1 MQNFLETTAVTP
13 TARQFAHMLTGA
25 MYNDLTPELVAARER
40 AVLLTDEYNR
50 SFSQPPALREAIL
63 ERLLGSVGRGVHFEP
78 SLRCEFGINIHI
90 GNNFYANFDCI
101 LLDAGGIHI
110 GNDVLLGPRVGIY
123 TANHALD
130 AAERAAGACR
140 ASPVRIGHGVWVGAG
155 AHINPGVSIGNGSI
169 IGSGSVVT
177 TDIAPGVI
185 AAGVPCK
192 VIRAI
197 TASDRTGFLG

>member
-1 MQNFLETTAVTP
+1 MQNFLETTKVTS
-13 TARQFAHMLTGA
+13 TAQQFAHMLTGA
-25 MYNDLTPELVAARER
+25 MYHDLTPELVAARQR

-50 SFSQPPALREAIL
+50 SFSQPPALRQAIL

-123 TANHALD
+123 TANHA
-130 AAERAAGACR
+130 RAAPARCALAMASGWVR
-140 ASPVRIGHGVWVGAG
+140 APTSTPAFPS
-155 AHINPGVSIGNGSI
+155 A
-169 IGSGSVVT
+169 T
-177 TDIAPGVI
+177 APSSAR
-185 AAGVPCK
+185 AAWSRPTSR
-192 VIRAI
+192 RA
-197 TASDRTGFLG
+197 